1 MIHSKKKH
9 PCPFLVSTK
18 DFSNLIHLCKLSIC
32 NFEPQPQHNKT
43 HPARFSSY
51 DFGLNLQFCSLL
63 FLAQKISFKSYNG
76 GRVDSEPEESPRSL
90 NTTTLTSLNN
100 LRAVS
105 NHAHPH
111 HAPCSSPNN
120 NKQHDTLRRVDYS
133 GNEYTS
139 NELVV
144 TPAANII
151 DPSKVILAAAD
162 IDYGRAEQLGTLTR
176 AQQAERGG
184 ATPAHLLPHLLH
196 HQIAAQ
202 HHYLTHGGRRKA
214 AAGGYLRSASPWNHT
229 YTEIRDGLGQLHQ
242 IRVPSEDDPVY
253 EEIERNGNQLF
264 HQEVQV
270 SDMSDEDGRRQS
282 DMSRQSSRSY
292 SDHRPLIPYGQAA
305 NAAAAA
311 SVTLESLLRH
321 NLKEQ
326 QQLDAELMRY
336 RAAGRYLAAADANVR
351 TVAFLEGETVV
362 CHLQPEA
369 VAAAAAELYNPYV
382 GRTMVLSPYSEC

>member
-1 MIHSKKKH
+1 
-9 PCPFLVSTK
+9 
-18 DFSNLIHLCKLSIC
+18 
-32 NFEPQPQHNKT
+32 
-43 HPARFSSY
+43 
-51 DFGLNLQFCSLL
+51 L

-76 GRVDSEPEESPRSL
+76 GRVDSEPEDTPPRAL

-100 LRAVS
+100 LRAAAG
-105 NHAHPH
+105 HAHPH
-111 HAPCSSPNN
+111 NHAPCSPNN
-120 NKQHDTLRRVDYS
+120 NKADTLQRRRMDYS

-151 DPSKVILAAAD
+151 DPSKVIVAAAD
-162 IDYGRAEQLGTLTR
+162 IDYGDQLGTLTR
-176 AQQAERGG
+176 AGERGG

-214 AAGGYLRSASPWNHT
+214 ANGGYLRSASPWNHT

-242 IRVPSEDDPVY
+242 MRVGSEDDPVY
-253 EEIERNGNQLF
+253 EEIERGHAHQQF
-264 HQEVQV
+264 QEVQV

-305 NAAAAA
+305 TNAAAAA

-382 GRTMVLSPYSEC
+382 GAGRTMVLSPYSEC

>member
-1 MIHSKKKH
+1 M
-9 PCPFLVSTK
+9 FL
-18 DFSNLIHLCKLSIC
+18 
-32 NFEPQPQHNKT
+32 P
-43 HPARFSSY
+43 
-51 DFGLNLQFCSLL
+51 
-63 FLAQKISFKSYNG
+63 QKISFKSYNG
-76 GRVDSEPEESPRSL
+76 GRVDSEQEDSPRSL

-100 LRAVS
+100 LRCLNNSAQ
-105 NHAHPH
+105 H
-111 HAPCSSPNN
+111 HAPSPLPPSNN
-120 NKQHDTLRRVDYS
+120 NKDTLRRVDYS

-151 DPSKVILAAAD
+151 DPSKVILAAD

-176 AQQAERGG
+176 AQQAER
-184 ATPAHLLPHLLH
+184 APAHLLPHLLH

-202 HHYLTHGGRRKA
+202 HHYLTHAGRRKQVGVA
-214 AAGGYLRSASPWNHT
+214 GGGYLRSASPWNHT

-242 IRVPSEDDPVY
+242 IRAGRPPSEDDPVY
-253 EEIERNGNQLF
+253 EEIERNN
-264 HQEVQV
+264 QEVQV

-305 NAAAAA
+305 AAAANLPA
-311 SVTLESLLRH
+311 AVTLESLLRH

-336 RAAGRYLAAADANVR
+336 RAAGVLRQAAVDANVR

-369 VAAAAAELYNPYV
+369 AADLYNPYA
-382 GRTMVLSPYSEC
+382 GARTMVLSPYSEC